1 METPAPEQEIK
12 VKTRRRRTTSEK
24 VKAVQ
29 WTKATRPKSP
39 GRPKGA
45 LTSPI
50 MTVSGLMARCFRDL
64 DFQNNFVWRS
74 QQGKL
79 TPKEEEM
86 MFHFVD
92 GRPGYK
98 IKIEVTQDPEEAAE
112 RERLLRMDPALLA
125 RQNDLLRELEALREQ
140 RALPQA
146 RVTSSETTPEPERE
160 RIEVSGKP
168 LSAVVDTSPDEAPSA

>member
-1 METPAPEQEIK
+1 MESPAPEQAIK

-29 WTKATRPKSP
+29 WTKETRPKSP

-74 QQGKL
+74 QNGML

-86 MFHFVD
+86 MFHFVE

-98 IKIEVTQDPEEAAE
+98 IQITRVDDPEEAAE
-112 RERLLRMDPALLA
+112 RAKLAAMDPEKR
-125 RQNDLLRELEALREQ
+125 RQMMDLWREMDEPQ
-140 RALPQA
+140 RALPQ
-146 RVTSSETTPEPERE
+146 SSEITDAEVIRE
-160 RIEVSGKP
+160 RIEINGMP
-168 LSAVVDTSPDEAPSA
+168 ISAVVDTSPDAPVVDSEG